1 MDNIKSFVLTH
12 NEEEVM
18 EIFWSE
24 GRSLSRSDI
33 IEFSEE
39 CSWKKSTIHILL
51 NGLLEKGAIKVD
63 GFVKTGKNYGRTFSA
78 NLTWA
83 EYQIMQF
90 NSGIKYNKSKPE
102 AIEELIRTIS
112 QDKDIDDETIERMI
126 VILQSRNAGEK

>member
-1 MDNIKSFVLTH
+1 MNNKKSFILTN

-18 EIFWSE
+18 EIFWFQ
-24 GRSLSRSDI
+24 GRSLSRSEI
-33 IEFSEE
+33 IELSEG

-90 NSGIKYNKSKPE
+90 NNGLNYNKSKSS
-102 AIEELIRTIS
+102 AIEELVYGLV
-112 QDKDIDDETIERMI
+112 QDEDIDDETIERLED
-126 VILQSRNAGEK
+126 ILKKRKEDKK